1 MNLQWAGQ
9 ISGRAMTF
17 DQHLLV
23 VLLILVATG
32 ILGGVANYFLRDR
45 AVEAQQKDWIRYPV
59 LGLVAALTVP
69 LVLSMLSSNLIDAG
83 RTNAGDYLV
92 LAGFSVLYVVLSRR
106 LFDNSL
112 NRLMAKTEKLNKDI
126 ARLSQQV
133 VKIEQAPASL
143 PTQTAQPVSST
154 QANEGTGYGN
164 VTHQT
169 EPEPVKKEVL
179 THADVELLRAIAQD
193 DIVYGNLADL
203 VDRTGVSRESVS
215 HRVAVLKSWGALD
228 TRMND
233 RQVLQW
239 IVTPKGRQMLAD
251 LIR

>member
-32 ILGGVANYFLRDR
+32 VLGGVANYFLRDR

>member
-1 MNLQWAGQ
+1 MNLQLATQVG
-9 ISGRAMTF
+9 GRAMSF
-17 DQHLLV
+17 DQHLLF
-23 VLLILVATG
+23 VLMILILAG
-32 ILGGVANYFLRDR
+32 LLGGVANYFSRDR
-45 AVEAQQKDWIRYPV
+45 EIEFQAKDWVRYPV
-59 LGLVAALTVP
+59 LGLVSALTVP
-69 LVLSMLSSNLIDAG
+69 LALSMLSSNLIDAG

-92 LAGFSVLYVVLSRR
+92 LAGFSLVYVVMSRR

-112 NRLMAKTEKLNKDI
+112 NRLLAKTEKLNKDI
-126 ARLSQQV
+126 ARLHQQV
-133 VKIEQAPASL
+133 VKIEQTPVAVSVPASDQASVTASPL
-143 PTQTAQPVSST
+143 PEV
-154 QANEGTGYGN
+154 E
-164 VTHQT
+164 V
-169 EPEPVKKEVL
+169 VKKEVL

-215 HRVAVLKSWGALD
+215 HRVAVLKGWGALD

-239 IVTPKGRQMLAD
+239 IVTAKGRQMLAD

>member
-1 MNLQWAGQ
+1 MNLQLAGQ
-9 ISGRAMTF
+9 VSGRAMTF
-17 DQHLLV
+17 DQHLLI
-23 VLLILVATG
+23 VLSILVVSG
-32 ILGGVANYFLRDR
+32 LLGGIANYFLRDR
-45 AVEAQQKDWIRYPV
+45 ELVPLSKDVLRYPL

-83 RTNAGDYLV
+83 RTNTGDYLV
-92 LAGFSVLYVVLSRR
+92 LVGFSLLYVVLSRR
-106 LFDNSL
+106 LFDNTV
-112 NRLMAKTEKLNKDI
+112 NRLLAKTEKLNKDI
-126 ARLSQQV
+126 AHLRDQV
-133 VKIEQAPASL
+133 VKVELAPVASVASNIEAPAGSL
-143 PTQTAQPVSST
+143 FPAS
-154 QANEGTGYGN
+154 ADGDAG
-164 VTHQT
+164 
-169 EPEPVKKEVL
+169 KKTML
-179 THADVELLRAIAQD
+179 THADVELLRAIAQE

-215 HRVAVLKSWGALD
+215 QRVAILKGWGALD

>member
-1 MNLQWAGQ
+1 MNLQLAGQ
-9 ISGRAMTF
+9 VSGRAMTF
-17 DQHLLV
+17 DLHLLI
-23 VLLILVATG
+23 VLLILVLMG
-32 ILGGVANYFLRDR
+32 ILGGIANYFLRDR
-45 AVEAQQKDWIRYPV
+45 ELETQQKDWLRYPV

-69 LVLSMLSSNLIDAG
+69 LILSMLSSNLIDAG
-83 RTNAGDYLV
+83 RTNGGDYLV
-92 LAGFSVLYVVLSRR
+92 LAGFCLLYVVLSRR
-106 LFDNSL
+106 LFDNGL
-112 NRLMAKTEKLNKDI
+112 NRLMAKTDKLNKDVS
-126 ARLSQQV
+126 RLGQQIV
-133 VKIEQAPASL
+133 RIEQTPVSTAPSDLNATAPA
-143 PTQTAQPVSST
+143 VSPPID
-154 QANEGTGYGN
+154 
-164 VTHQT
+164 
-169 EPEPVKKEVL
+169 PEVAKKEVL

-215 HRVAVLKSWGALD
+215 HRVAVLKGWGALD